1 MLKGYWII
9 FGADVVDSD
18 AQQEYSRHWASISE
32 KYNAKIKV
40 LESGALVESHSSTR
54 VLTVEFPNFEQAKA
68 CYNDPAY
75 AEAKRFAIRAYRR
88 EMIIIEG
95 DLA

>member
-18 AQQEYSRHWASISE
+18 AQQEYSRLWASISE

-40 LESGALVESHSSTR
+40 LESGALVESQSTTR
-54 VLTVEFPNFEQAKA
+54 VLTVEFSSYEQAKA

-75 AEAKRFAIRAYRR
+75 ADAKLFAIRAYRR
-88 EMIIIEG
+88 EVIIIEG

>member
-18 AQQEYSRHWASISE
+18 AQQAYSRLWASISE
-32 KYNAKIKV
+32 QYNARIKV
-40 LESGALVESHSSTR
+40 LEPGALVESHSSTR
-54 VLTVEFPNFEQAKA
+54 VLTVEFPNYEQAKA
-68 CYNDPAY
+68 CYHDPAY
-75 AEAKRFAIRAYRR
+75 AEAKQFAIRAYHR